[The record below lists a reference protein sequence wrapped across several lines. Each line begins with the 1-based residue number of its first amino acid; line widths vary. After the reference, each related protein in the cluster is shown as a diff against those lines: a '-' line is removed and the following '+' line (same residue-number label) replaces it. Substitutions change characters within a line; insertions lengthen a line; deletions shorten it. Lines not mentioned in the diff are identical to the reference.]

1 MTKKKPKIAKKKT
14 IKRPWLALC
23 KAVYSMRI
31 PLTIIIIFLI
41 HLGGSAQ
48 VQNTKPDSL
57 RLNLLLKTSHADS
70 VRKDYLA
77 AIKHLNQYVYLKDSL
92 LEITKQRQFNQLQ
105 SQYQT
110 AKKDLEI
117 NSREKNIHLLTGQ
130 NKLTDKNLLQTR
142 HIRNIIIVLGNVAAL
157 LLALSYLQFRLKKKA
172 NLNLEAQQHDINQKN
187 TSLQYLAQQKDAL
200 LEEKELLIKEIH
212 HRVKNN
218 LQVVISLLNTQ
229 SAYLNDSRASAAI
242 RQSQHRMQSISL
254 IHQKLYQSES
264 RALIN
269 MKEYAHELVQYLQ
282 QSFDTGSRI
291 TIKLN
296 IDDIDLD
303 VLRAVPIGLIL
314 NEAIT
319 NAIKYA
325 FPDNGSGCIEVE
337 LSCID
342 GHHLKLVVIDNGA
355 GLPPEVNIGLCQ
367 SLGIN
372 LMKGMCKQVS
382 GRLDIQNKNGVIV
395 MIEFPMDTSLTREWP
410 NDDIT
415 PFGGELKP
423 GRINHKI

>member
-1 MTKKKPKIAKKKT
+1 MKT
-14 IKRPWLALC
+14 
-23 KAVYSMRI
+23 
-31 PLTIIIIFLI
+31 PLTFILI
-41 HLGGSAQ
+41 LLFNTVAFAQAPGSK
-48 VQNTKPDSL
+48 TYST
-57 RLNLLLKTSHADS
+57 RLDNLLKISHADS
-70 VRKDYLA
+70 VRKDYLS
-77 AIKHLNQYVYLKDSL
+77 AIKHLNQYLYTKDSL
-92 LEITKQRQFNQLQ
+92 LEITKPRQLNQLQ

-117 NSREKNIHLLTGQ
+117 KSHEKNIHLLTTQ
-130 NKLTDKNLLQTR
+130 NNLTDNNLQQTR
-142 HIRNIIIVLGNVAAL
+142 HIRNITIALGIVTAL

-172 NLNLEAQQHDINQKN
+172 NLKLETRQHDINQKN
-187 TSLQYLAQQKDAL
+187 ESLQELAHQKDTL

-229 SAYLNDSRASAAI
+229 SAYLNDPRASAAI

-269 MKEYAHELVQYLQ
+269 MKEYAQELVQYLQ

-291 TIKLN
+291 TFKLSV
-296 IDDIDLD
+296 DDIDLD

-325 FPDNGSGCIEVE
+325 FPGDVSGYIEVE
-337 LSCID
+337 LNCVD
-342 GHHLKLVVIDNGA
+342 GRHLKLAVTDNGA
-355 GLPPEVNIGLCQ
+355 GLPPGINIDLCQ

-372 LMKGMCKQVS
+372 LMKGMCKQIS
-382 GRLDIQNKNGVIV
+382 GNLAIKNKNGVMV
-395 MIEFPMDTSLTREWP
+395 MIEFPMDISLTDVP
-410 NDDIT
+410 PDDDIS
-415 PFGGELKP
+415 PFGGELKSRP
-423 GRINHKI
+423 INNNL